1 MEYNPPE
8 MTIAQ
13 MDELLAFLPSFT
25 PENYEPGGVPQ
36 PYNFFQTLQ
45 YNRRVVRNFCNM
57 CTVVCKDIHPY
68 NLLPEDGLDSEDG
81 VGLFLRFGTIEAMQT
96 ASANQIRRLF
106 MFCNR
111 GNQFGVAS
119 IEDLLTTGVITA
131 ALHRLQVLRIAI
143 RPFEDDPIPADDA
156 DFNTF
161 FRLDKSDPAEIQL
174 LNELFASVGMHS
186 ISNAPFVFLVGRVK
200 WDGPHEP
207 SMYFTPFCSWQK
219 QPTPAMLA
227 DARQNA
233 LRDQRFF
240 RVCTICKRFKNIG
253 HMYKSN
259 TCQSC
264 ASRYMGVVY

>member
-13 MDELLAFLPSFT
+13 MDALLAFLPAFT
-25 PENYEPGGVPQ
+25 PKNYEPWGASQ
-36 PYNFFQTLQ
+36 PYDFFNALP
-45 YNRRVVRNFCNM
+45 YNGTVRAFRDTYM
-57 CTVVCKDIHPY
+57 DVCKDIHPY
-68 NLLPEDGLDSEDG
+68 KRLPEDGPEVEESTAI
-81 VGLFLRFGTIEAMQT
+81 FTQFGTIEAMQT
-96 ASANQIRRLF
+96 ASANQIRRLL
-106 MFCNR
+106 MLCTR
-111 GNQFGVAS
+111 GEHFGFAS
-119 IEDLLTTGVITA
+119 TGDLLAAGVITA
-131 ALHRLQVLRIAI
+131 ALHRLQVI
-143 RPFEDDPIPADDA
+143 RLEIQSLESDATPEDTAEYDDY
-156 DFNTF
+156 
-161 FRLDKSDPAEIQL
+161 FRLTTSAPEVMLLDLESAEPVDMRF
-174 LNELFASVGMHS
+174 ND
-186 ISNAPFVFLVGRVK
+186 NAPFIFWVGRVK